1 VFDFSTGMSVFLDM
15 RGEHAVCLVS
25 KATVWTAIQLKR
37 LFVLFLGLNL
47 ANIAEIHFSAGMYNV
62 FLLLINILF
71 YLLAM

>member
-1 VFDFSTGMSVFLDM
+1 VFDFSTGMSIFLDK
-15 RGEHAVCLVS
+15 RGEHPVCLVS

-47 ANIAEIHFSAGMYNV
+47 ANIAEINFSAGMYV